1 MHPFDRYFYDRGS
14 GSGTTTTT
22 TTSSSSTARNYTVD
36 HYLDDA
42 AARYG
47 RLRLDCVG
55 KRTFHDLNKDMS
67 VTLGGSLSSCA
78 TRHARS
84 SRSDV

>member
-1 MHPFDRYFYDRGS
+1 MVGILAQVVD
-14 GSGTTTTT
+14 
-22 TTSSSSTARNYTVD
+22 YTVD
-36 HYLDDA
+36 RYLDDA

-47 RLRLDCVG
+47 GLDCVG